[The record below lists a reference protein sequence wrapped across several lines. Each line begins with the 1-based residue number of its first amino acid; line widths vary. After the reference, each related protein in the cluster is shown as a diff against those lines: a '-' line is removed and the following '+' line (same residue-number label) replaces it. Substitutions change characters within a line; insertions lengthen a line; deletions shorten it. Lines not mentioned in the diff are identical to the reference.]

1 MGQENQLQT
10 QVYVLRRPF
19 RATTYG
25 GRDETHVFMLK
36 ENVVVEIEPRYSFR
50 SRSGRHGEDVWMLK
64 SGKYLVVDI
73 TRPNKRANPY
83 SITVWCYDI
92 SGDGTAT
99 KRELASFYEDTV
111 DMALMRA
118 KELVY
123 QCVSD

>member
-1 MGQENQLQT
+1 MSQGNQT
-10 QVYVLRRPF
+10 PSQVYELRRYF
-19 RATTYG
+19 RATGMG
-25 GRDETHVFMLK
+25 GRDETHVYTLK

-50 SRSGRHGEDVWMLK
+50 SRSGRHGEDVWVLK

-83 SITVWCYDI
+83 SITVWCYNI
-92 SGDGTAT
+92 SDDGTAT
-99 KRELASFYEDTV
+99 KRELASFYENTV